1 MAHGVARRVG
11 AVPPLIGWLL
21 TRKKAPVTALSTV
34 LEVSTFSGLA
44 FCLAMRALAYGG
56 LDSRLVQGIS
66 LLLMVQTLAVPS
78 RWQRMALPVAVTW
91 STYPLTML
99 VAALYS
105 PAIASQWHSAPAQGF
120 AVDYLIV
127 AGFAVGGVIGAHII
141 WSMRRQLYY
150 ARRLGRYRLK
160 ARIGHG
166 GTSEVWLAWDDALRR
181 DVALKILDRTASI
194 DAITITRF
202 EREAMAASG
211 LQSPHTIR
219 VFDFGASDDGVW
231 FMAMEHL
238 EGMDLATLVEEM
250 GPLPVARVIRFARQ
264 ACAAL
269 SEAHDAGVVHRD
281 VKPDNLFVCRM
292 GDEADFLKVLDFGIA
307 KIEGSEEASVT
318 RSGWVHGTPS
328 YMSPEACNGTRVDA
342 RSDIYSVGAVLYFLL
357 TGAPPFQAATGAA
370 VMLAHV
376 SEEPEL
382 PSTKGVRV
390 PRDLERVV
398 MKCLD
403 KDPDARFQSARELD
417 RGPRGVRRLAR
428 DHGRARRGGGRG
440 GHREHGRDDAA
451 LEPAPARG
459 DRDGRRRRRGRG
471 RGDDAGVDG
480 DSGAEGAAAGPADLG
495 QARRRLR
502 AKSSREPRVRRH
514 GTRVRSPRMRARHVE
529 GRIPRPTTPFRSRAG
544 RVLRLRRRLPG
555 PGMRS
560 ARRAARVRGPGM
572 PFADDR
578 ERCASPG
585 KRIRSLRTR
594 LARLRTRFRTPRTGC
609 PHDTTRSRRHPL
621 RFLRHKTRPRPAH
634 SSGGRRRRRAPRRP
648 CPCPRDRNRP
658 TRTPE
663 IGRIRLVRSEG
674 GGSRPPA
681 RTLRLK
687 SRQTAVQ
694 PQPQPTKKENPT
706 P

>member
-1 MAHGVARRVG
+1 VLPGKTVEGRDSRPSGPASIRPRDSGAGSTGPRRTWTDRTGDADAEERRVALPKMFLFVLIG
-11 AVPPLIGWLL
+11 WLAFIPLDLFAKLVIDGGMPMRWMLAWRAVGTVPPLIGWLL
-21 TRKKAPVTALSTV
+21 TRKKVPVTALSTV
-34 LEVSTFSGLA
+34 LEVSTFCGLA
-44 FCLAMRALAYGG
+44 FCLAMRALAFGG

-78 RWQRMALPVAVTW
+78 RWQRMALPVAITW

-99 VAALYS
+99 VAAFFS
-105 PAIASQWHSAPAQGF
+105 PAIASQWHSTAVQGF
-120 AVDYLIV
+120 AVDYGIV

-194 DAITITRF
+194 DAIAITRF

-238 EGMDLATLVEEM
+238 EGMDLATLVDEM
-250 GPLPVARVIRFARQ
+250 GPLPVARVVRFARQ

-318 RSGWVHGTPS
+318 RAGWVHGTPS

-342 RSDIYSVGAVLYFLL
+342 RSDIYSLGAVLYFLL
-357 TGAPPFQAATGAA
+357 TGVPPFQAATGAA

-376 SEEPEL
+376 SEEPEP
-382 PSTKGVRV
+382 PSTRGIRI

-417 RGPRGVRRLAR
+417 EALAACGDALATTGERVVAAGVAGMMRRSSRPLRAAIEMEGVEAEDLAPTRESMATPAPRVPPLSPGDLGRPGPGAPTSR
-428 DHGRARRGGGRG
+428 RRGG
-440 GHREHGRDDAA
+440 
-451 LEPAPARG
+451 
-459 DRDGRRRRRGRG
+459 
-471 RGDDAGVDG
+471 
-480 DSGAEGAAAGPADLG
+480 
-495 QARRRLR
+495 
-502 AKSSREPRVRRH
+502 
-514 GTRVRSPRMRARHVE
+514 
-529 GRIPRPTTPFRSRAG
+529 
-544 RVLRLRRRLPG
+544 
-555 PGMRS
+555 
-560 ARRAARVRGPGM
+560 
-572 PFADDR
+572 
-578 ERCASPG
+578 
-585 KRIRSLRTR
+585 
-594 LARLRTRFRTPRTGC
+594 
-609 PHDTTRSRRHPL
+609 
-621 RFLRHKTRPRPAH
+621 
-634 SSGGRRRRRAPRRP
+634 
-648 CPCPRDRNRP
+648 
-658 TRTPE
+658 
-663 IGRIRLVRSEG
+663 
-674 GGSRPPA
+674 
-681 RTLRLK
+681 
-687 SRQTAVQ
+687 
-694 PQPQPTKKENPT
+694 
-706 P
+706 

>member
-1 MAHGVARRVG
+1 MLPGKAVEGRDSRPSGPASIRPKEAGPGTTGPRRTWTDRTGDADAEERRVALPKMFLFVLVG
-11 AVPPLIGWLL
+11 WLAFVPLDLFVKFVIDRSTPLGWLLAWRVVGTVPPLIGWLL
-21 TRKKAPVTALSTV
+21 TRKKVPVTTLSAI
-34 LEVSTFSGLA
+34 LEVSTFCGLA

-78 RWQRMALPVAVTW
+78 RWQRMALPVAITW

-105 PAIASQWHSAPAQGF
+105 PAIASQWHSAAVQGF
-120 AVDYLIV
+120 AVDYGIV

-238 EGMDLATLVEEM
+238 EGMDLSTLVDEM
-250 GPLPVARVIRFARQ
+250 GPLPVARVVRFARQ

-281 VKPDNLFVCRM
+281 VKPDNLFVCRL

-318 RSGWVHGTPS
+318 RAGWVHGTPS

-342 RSDIYSVGAVLYFLL
+342 RSDIYSLGAVIYFLL
-357 TGAPPFQAATGAA
+357 TGLPPFQAATGAA
-370 VMLAHV
+370 VMIAHV
-376 SEEPEL
+376 QEEPEP
-382 PSTKGVRV
+382 PSTRGVRI

-398 MKCLD
+398 MKCLE

-417 RGPRGVRRLAR
+417 EALAACGDALATTGERVVAAGVAGMMRRSSRPLRAAIEMEGVEAEDQAPTRESMATPAPRVPPLASQDLPTSR
-428 DHGRARRGGGRG
+428 KRGG
-440 GHREHGRDDAA
+440 E
-451 LEPAPARG
+451 
-459 DRDGRRRRRGRG
+459 
-471 RGDDAGVDG
+471 
-480 DSGAEGAAAGPADLG
+480 
-495 QARRRLR
+495 
-502 AKSSREPRVRRH
+502 
-514 GTRVRSPRMRARHVE
+514 
-529 GRIPRPTTPFRSRAG
+529 
-544 RVLRLRRRLPG
+544 
-555 PGMRS
+555 
-560 ARRAARVRGPGM
+560 
-572 PFADDR
+572 
-578 ERCASPG
+578 
-585 KRIRSLRTR
+585 
-594 LARLRTRFRTPRTGC
+594 
-609 PHDTTRSRRHPL
+609 
-621 RFLRHKTRPRPAH
+621 
-634 SSGGRRRRRAPRRP
+634 
-648 CPCPRDRNRP
+648 
-658 TRTPE
+658 
-663 IGRIRLVRSEG
+663 
-674 GGSRPPA
+674 
-681 RTLRLK
+681 
-687 SRQTAVQ
+687 
-694 PQPQPTKKENPT
+694 
-706 P
+706 